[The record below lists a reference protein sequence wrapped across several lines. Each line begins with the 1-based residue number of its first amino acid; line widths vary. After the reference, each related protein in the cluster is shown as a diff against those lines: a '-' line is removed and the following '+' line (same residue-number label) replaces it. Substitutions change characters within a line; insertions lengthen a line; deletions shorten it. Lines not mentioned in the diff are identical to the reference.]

1 MQADR
6 NSAVSTICAT
16 LQPGVFA
23 TGGYDHLVHLWSY
36 SGERLAVSSTSLPI
50 RHTAVVQS
58 LLAIRDT
65 SQKLVTAGADCTV
78 NIFDLSSERV
88 VNTLKLSNSV
98 YHVHPTM
105 SEFCTLLE
113 IGHRE
118 QQFEMRDHRLVPV
131 EPVIRFGYP
140 SAKVHGRFTR
150 GAIQDTTFAC
160 GGSEK
165 DGCVR
170 LWDLRK
176 PTQVLCSVPCL
187 PGRKVI
193 QLAFGNEMLVASSE
207 DHYLAFVNPI
217 GDPADSR

>member
-1 MQADR
+1 M
-6 NSAVSTICAT
+6 
-16 LQPGVFA
+16 QPGLFA

-36 SGERLAVSSTSLPI
+36 SGDKPTASSVPLPI
-50 RHTAVVQS
+50 RHTAAVQS

-65 SQKLVTAGADCTV
+65 SHKLVTAGADCTV
-78 NIFDLSSERV
+78 NVFDLSSERV

-98 YHVHPTM
+98 YHVHPAI
-105 SEFCTLLE
+105 SEFCSLFE

-118 QQFEMRDHRLVPV
+118 QQFEVRDHRLVPTV
-131 EPVIRFGYP
+131 SVVRFGYP
-140 SAKVHGRFTR
+140 SARVHGRFVR
-150 GAIQDTTFAC
+150 GAIQGTTFAS

-176 PTQVLCSVPCL
+176 PTEILRTVPCL
-187 PGRKVI
+187 PGRKVT
-193 QLAFGNEMLVASSE
+193 QLAFGDELLVASSE
-207 DHYLAFVNPI
+207 DHYLAFINPI